1 MEFISV
7 PDTHII
13 ELRCGAEDNALA
25 CIIYRDENDK
35 LCRIDFET
43 CAANY
48 KAEHMDASA
57 CCVGERKLDEGYF
70 VFYTTGVKTKIIFEK
85 EYVGNILRRHFLS
98 GTKNIRFLNL
108 QNRINQAQ
116 YTTFDLS

>member
-1 MEFISV
+1 MEFILV
-7 PDTHII
+7 PDTCVVEI
-13 ELRCGAEDNALA
+13 RCGAEDKMPA
-25 CIIYRDENDK
+25 CIIYRDENDE

-70 VFYTTGVKTKIIFEK
+70 VFYTTGLKTKILFEK
-85 EYVGNILRRHFLS
+85 KYVGNILRRHFLS
-98 GTKNIRFLNL
+98 GNKNIRFLSL